1 MHRRVAGTRWLLCVV
16 VAFCCS
22 LTACAGRDSRPG
34 VSLILKTTTN
44 PYFVSMKQAALAEAK
59 RQGVKLSI
67 AAGTQDGDT
76 QNQINEIYTAIARGD
91 KGILVTSNG
100 NAINAA
106 LRQAE
111 DAGIYVSALD
121 TPLTPV
127 DTADNTF
134 ATDNHEAGL
143 LDGKYAAAR
152 LNGRKATI
160 AMLDLYNDQVVE
172 VDTGRDHGFLD
183 GMGIPNKPNSMNGLE
198 PKTGHYKGGKGGK
211 YQIVCHR
218 PTQGA
223 IDGGR
228 QAMEQCLSANPNINV
243 VYAINEPAGQGAYAA
258 LRAAGKADKVLLVVI
273 DGSCGGIEMVRSG
286 AFDSDAVQ
294 YPGKMARLGV
304 DAVAKIARGGAPPPK
319 TKGKDFYDTGTAL
332 ATAHPVKGVPSQT
345 PDQAAKKCWG

>member
-1 MHRRVAGTRWLLCVV
+1 MERRVTGPKWLLCVV
-16 VAFCCS
+16 VALSCA
-22 LTACAGRDSRPG
+22 LTACSGNDSRPG
-34 VSLILKTTTN
+34 VSLLVKTTTN
-44 PYFVSMKQAALAEAK
+44 PYFVAMEKAARAEAAK
-59 RQGVKLSI
+59 QGVRLSV

-76 QNQINEIYTAIARGD
+76 QDQINEIYTAIARGD

-111 DAGIYVSALD
+111 ASGLYVSALD

-127 DTADNTF
+127 STADNTF
-134 ATDNHEAGL
+134 ATDNHQAGL
-143 LDGKYAAAR
+143 LIGKYAAAR
-152 LNGRKATI
+152 LNGQQATI

-172 VDTGRDHGFLD
+172 VDTARDHGFLD
-183 GMGIPNKPNSMNGLE
+183 GMGIPNKPGSMNGLE
-198 PKTGHYKGGKGGK
+198 PKTGHYTGGKGGQ

-243 VYAINEPAGQGAYAA
+243 VYAMNEQAGEGAYAA
-258 LRAAGKADKVLLVVI
+258 LRAAGKAGKVMLVVI
-273 DGSCGGIEMVRSG
+273 DGSCEGIQWVRNG
-286 AFDSDAVQ
+286 QFDADAVQ
-294 YPGKMARLGV
+294 YPGKMAKLGV
-304 DAVAKIARGGAPPPK
+304 DAIAKIARGGAPPPK

-332 ATAHPVKGVPSQT
+332 ATAHPMTGVPSQS
-345 PDQAAKKCWG
+345 PNQAGQKCWG

>member
-1 MHRRVAGTRWLLCVV
+1 
-16 VAFCCS
+16 VAFCCI
-22 LTACAGRDSRPG
+22 LTACNGGDSRPG
-34 VSLILKTTTN
+34 VSLLVKTTTN
-44 PYFVSMKQAALAEAK
+44 PYFVAMEQAARAEAAK
-59 RQGVKLSI
+59 DGVKLTV

-106 LRQAE
+106 LRQAR
-111 DAGIYVSALD
+111 DSGIYVSALD

-134 ATDNHEAGL
+134 ATDNHQAGL
-143 LDGKYAAAR
+143 LIGKYAAAR
-152 LNGRKATI
+152 LNGQKATI

-183 GMGIPNKPNSMNGLE
+183 GMGIPNKPGSMNGLE
-198 PKTGHYKGGKGGK
+198 PKTGHYKGGKGGQ

-243 VYAINEPAGQGAYAA
+243 VYAMNEPAGEGAYAA
-258 LRAAGKADKVLLVVI
+258 LKAAGKAGKVLLVVI
-273 DGSCGGIEMVRSG
+273 DGSCDGITMVRNG
-286 AFDSDAVQ
+286 QFDADAVQ

-304 DAVAKIARGGAPPPK
+304 DAVARIARGGAPPPK

-332 ATAHPVKGVPSQT
+332 ATAKQVPGVPSQT
-345 PDQAAKKCWG
+345 PAQAAKKCWG